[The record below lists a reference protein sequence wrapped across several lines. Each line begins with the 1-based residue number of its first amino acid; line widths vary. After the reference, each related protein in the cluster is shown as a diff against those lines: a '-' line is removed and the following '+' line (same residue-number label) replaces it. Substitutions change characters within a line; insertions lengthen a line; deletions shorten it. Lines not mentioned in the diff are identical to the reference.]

1 MKINDKFKAKAKMF
15 MLKAALTAS
24 VSAGVSGAAAQ
35 NIQNN
40 DKHSNNV
47 EQTHRD
53 GRSAHCRRKTD

>member
-1 MKINDKFKAKAKMF
+1 MKINDNFKAKVKMF

-47 EQTHRD
+47 EHGTN
-53 GRSAHCRRKTD
+53 A